1 MGGKISTLLLDV
13 GGTLVMP
20 NFERMAGEYAADG
33 VAVSARALERAE
45 AEVRLAIERP
55 DFVRSHADPWLAF
68 MHDIAR
74 FAGVSAPPRAAFER
88 LRVYHDTTNLWEHVI
103 EGTEAALRTL
113 AARYRLG
120 VVSNANGTVRKKLER
135 VGLGHFFETVV
146 DSAEEGIEK
155 PDPRLF
161 RVALERLGVRAE
173 ETAYVGDIFKVDVV
187 GARAAG
193 ILPILIDPRGVH
205 LDKACHRVATLAEV
219 TALLAAHRSLP

>member
-1 MGGKISTLLLDV
+1 MITTLLLDV
-13 GGTLVMP
+13 GGTLVTP
-20 NFERMAGEYAADG
+20 NFERIASEYLVDG
-33 VAVSARALERAE
+33 VTVSAGVLERAE

-74 FAGVSAPPRAAFER
+74 FAGVSNPPRAAFER
-88 LRVYHDTTNLWEHVI
+88 LRTYHDTTNLWECVI
-103 EGTEAALRTL
+103 EGTEAALELL
-113 AARYRLG
+113 ARSYRLG
-120 VVSNANGTVRKKLER
+120 VVSNANGTVRQKLER
-135 VGLGHFFETVV
+135 VGLARFFETIV

-161 RVALERLGVRAE
+161 RIALDRLGARPE

-193 ILPILIDPRGVH
+193 LFPVLIDPRGVH
-205 LDKACHRVATLAEV
+205 GDKACDRVAKLAEV
-219 TALLAAHRSLP
+219 AALLVRHPPVP

>member
-1 MGGKISTLLLDV
+1 LTTISTLLLDV

-20 NFERMAGEYAADG
+20 NFERMADEYAADG
-33 VAVSARALERAE
+33 VTVSAQALERAE

-55 DFVRSHADPWLAF
+55 DFVRSHSDPWLAF

-74 FAGVSAPPRAAFER
+74 FAGVTEPPRAAFER
-88 LRVYHDTTNLWEHVI
+88 LRTYHDTMNLWERVI
-103 EGTEAALRTL
+103 AGTEAALRTL
-113 AARYRLG
+113 AGRYRLG

-135 VGLGHFFETVV
+135 VGLGQFFETVV

-161 RVALERLGVRAE
+161 RIALDRLGARAE

-193 ILPILIDPRGVH
+193 LLAILIDPRGVH
-205 LDKACHRVATLAEV
+205 GDKACHRVATLGEV
-219 TALLAAHRSLP
+219 AAVLAAHPSVP